1 MVEYQTIKKII
12 SQNRVTLILGA
23 GYILVFGL
31 GFGVGKYDQA
41 WQKHITRLQTNYNI
55 QTASS
60 TKVNETSIADEPT
73 VFAETVAGTTS
84 PCVIKGNISTNG
96 KKIYHVPGGSFYNR
110 VNPEQCFLTEDAA
123 RASGFVKSSR

>member
-1 MVEYQTIKKII
+1 MIEYQTIKKII
-12 SQNRVTLILGA
+12 SQNRVALILGA

-41 WQKHITRLQTNYNI
+41 WQKHITRLQANYN
-55 QTASS
+55 TRAASS
-60 TKVNETSIADEPT
+60 TKVNEALFADEPA
-73 VFAETVAGTTS
+73 VFAETVAGTTT

-110 VNPEQCFLTEDAA
+110 VNPEQCFLTEAEA
-123 RASGFVKSSR
+123 RAAGFVKSSR